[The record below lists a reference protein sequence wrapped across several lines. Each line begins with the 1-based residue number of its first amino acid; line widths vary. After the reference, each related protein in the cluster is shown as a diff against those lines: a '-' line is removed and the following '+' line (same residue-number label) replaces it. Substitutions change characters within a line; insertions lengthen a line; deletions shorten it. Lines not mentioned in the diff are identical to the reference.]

1 MCRLNPR
8 LAPLALGLA
17 ILAGPAVAAAQELP
31 PEIQVDLY
39 MVRADRLVQNQDY
52 GAALE
57 ALDVVLALQARHG
70 LGTAPELWFRHAEV
84 ALDAGHPQ
92 TAVTSVTRYLQL
104 TGRQGEHY
112 TLALVL
118 LDQAQ
123 SRVATAA
130 PRSQTPPALAPV
142 PQPGVTGG
150 GQPAE
155 TGDGLT
161 LLGMVGVNSATMAFA
176 GPVNVDA
183 SQLTGVTLGFGLVFP
198 VGNTPLGV
206 QIGAQWAEK
215 GARTKAVEGEVA
227 AHADVSFQSVDFMA
241 LARISPPGA
250 PDLPFYALVGPYVSL
265 ELDCRFAFSISE
277 GTERLS
283 ASENCAS
290 FNNLDTRPV
299 DFGLSAGAGF
309 EMGTG
314 ATRVNIGFLYNY
326 GFEDVDRIVGQTA
339 RHRVLNIHAGIA
351 TAF

>member
-1 MCRLNPR
+1 MCRLNPQ
-8 LAPLALGLA
+8 LAPLAVGLA

-39 MVRADRLVQNQDY
+39 MVRADRLIQNQDY

-130 PRSQTPPALAPV
+130 PRPQAPPVRMPV
-142 PQPGVTGG
+142 PQPGVTGDDQTG
-150 GQPAE
+150 G
-155 TGDGLT
+155 TGGGLT

-176 GPVNVDA
+176 GPFNVDA
-183 SQLTGVTLGFGLVFP
+183 SQLTGVTIGFGLAFP

-206 QIGAQWAEK
+206 QVGAQWAEK
-215 GARTKAVEGEVA
+215 GARTEAVEGEVA

-265 ELDCRFAFSISE
+265 ELDCRFFSISE
-277 GTERLS
+277 GTERPS
-283 ASENCAS
+283 ASEDCAS

-326 GFEDVDRIVGQTA
+326 GFQDVDRIVGQTA

>member
-8 LAPLALGLA
+8 MAPLAVGLA

-39 MVRADRLVQNQDY
+39 MVRADRLIQNQDY

-130 PRSQTPPALAPV
+130 PRPQAPPARMPV
-142 PQPGVTGG
+142 PQPRVTGDDQTG
-150 GQPAE
+150 G
-155 TGDGLT
+155 TGGGLT

-176 GPVNVDA
+176 GPFNVDA
-183 SQLTGVTLGFGLVFP
+183 SQLTGVTIGFGLAFP

-206 QIGAQWAEK
+206 QVGAQWAEK
-215 GARTKAVEGEVA
+215 GARTEAVEGDVA

-265 ELDCRFAFSISE
+265 ELDCRFFSISE
-277 GTERLS
+277 GTERQS
-283 ASENCAS
+283 ASEDCAS

-326 GFEDVDRIVGQTA
+326 GFQDVDRIVGQTA

>member
-1 MCRLNPR
+1 
-8 LAPLALGLA
+8 
-17 ILAGPAVAAAQELP
+17 
-31 PEIQVDLY
+31 
-39 MVRADRLVQNQDY
+39 
-52 GAALE
+52 
-57 ALDVVLALQARHG
+57 
-70 LGTAPELWFRHAEV
+70 
-84 ALDAGHPQ
+84 
-92 TAVTSVTRYLQL
+92 
-104 TGRQGEHY
+104 
-112 TLALVL
+112 
-118 LDQAQ
+118 
-123 SRVATAA
+123 
-130 PRSQTPPALAPV
+130 
-142 PQPGVTGG
+142 
-150 GQPAE
+150 
-155 TGDGLT
+155 
-161 LLGMVGVNSATMAFA
+161 
-176 GPVNVDA
+176 
-183 SQLTGVTLGFGLVFP
+183 
-198 VGNTPLGV
+198 
-206 QIGAQWAEK
+206 
-215 GARTKAVEGEVA
+215 
-227 AHADVSFQSVDFMA
+227 MA